1 MTAMQFGRA
10 LKHLCTPDFLALK
23 SFPSAVLDRIEQA
36 IGRSERAHRGE
47 LRFALEA
54 GMEPLDVLRGMM
66 PRDRAMQLFSAL
78 RVWDTE
84 ENSGV
89 LVYLQ
94 LVDHRIEIVAD
105 RGIARLVSQDQW
117 DAVCRRMETAFR
129 AGDFESGTLAAVEEI
144 TRLLAQHFPAGDS
157 NPDEL
162 PDRPVIVV

>member
-1 MTAMQFGRA
+1 MLQLVRA
-10 LKHLCTPDFLALK
+10 LKHLCTPAFVALK
-23 SFPSAVLDRIEQA
+23 PFPAPTLDRIEQA
-36 IGRSERAHRGE
+36 IDRSEKTHSGE

-54 GMEPLDVLRGMM
+54 GMEPLDVLRGMS
-66 PRDRAMQLFSAL
+66 PRERALQLFSSL

-84 ENSGV
+84 QNSGV

-105 RGIARLVSQDQW
+105 RGINRRVQQSEW
-117 DAVCRRMETAFR
+117 DAICRRMEAAFR
-129 AGDFESGTLAAVEEI
+129 AGDFEAGALAAIEDV
-144 TRLLAQHFPAGDS
+144 TRLLALHFPAGAD

>member
-1 MTAMQFGRA
+1 MQLFRA
-10 LKHLCTPDFLALK
+10 IKHLCTPGFVALK
-23 SFPSAVLDRIEQA
+23 SFPAATLDRIEQA
-36 IGRSERAHRGE
+36 IDRSERTHSGE

-54 GMEPLDVLRGMM
+54 GMEPIDVLRGMS
-66 PRDRAMQLFSAL
+66 PRERAMQLFASL

-105 RGIARLVSQDQW
+105 RGIASRVSQAEW
-117 DAVCRRMETAFR
+117 DAICRRMEDGFR
-129 AGDFESGTLAAVEEI
+129 AGDFEAGALAAIDDI
-144 TRLLAQHFPAGDS
+144 TRLLSTHFPPGAD

>member
-1 MTAMQFGRA
+1 MQLLRA
-10 LKHLCTPDFLALK
+10 IKHLCTPGFVALK
-23 SFPSAVLDRIEQA
+23 PFREATLDKIEQA
-36 IGRSERAHRGE
+36 IDGSERMHSGE

-54 GMEPLDVLRGMM
+54 GMEPMDVLRGMT
-66 PRDRAMQLFSAL
+66 PRERALQLFASL

-89 LVYLQ
+89 LIYLQ

-105 RGIARLVSQDQW
+105 RGINRRVAQREW
-117 DAVCRRMETAFR
+117 DAICRRMEAAFR
-129 AGDFESGTLAAVEEI
+129 SGDFEAGALAAIDDI
-144 TRLLAQHFPAGDS
+144 TRLLALHFPPAAD